1 MFQQL
6 FQLYYLKDLD
16 KLGNYEGINMASTH
30 DYIKDIRNENIK
42 IYINGKFYHRSEAK
56 ISVFDSGFLLGDGV
70 WEGIRLHE
78 GTLIHLDTH
87 IDRLFDGARSIAM
100 KMHLT
105 KMEIINAIWLT
116 LKENNMKSDT
126 HIRLIVSRGIK
137 STPYQHP
144 KVTISDPTIV
154 IIPEY
159 KRPNKDVIAKGI
171 RLVSVQTRRD
181 SGVQDPKI
189 NSLSKMNCISACIE
203 AEKLGAEEGLMLDS
217 NGFVSTCNSTN
228 FFIVV
233 DKEIWT
239 STGEHCLNGVTRGA
253 IIDLCRRN
261 NILVYEK
268 NFGIEDVYNADE
280 AFVTGTFAGVI
291 PVTEIDGK
299 NMGKGSKGQLTK
311 QIQIWYTNDIK
322 NST

>member
-1 MFQQL
+1 
-6 FQLYYLKDLD
+6 
-16 KLGNYEGINMASTH
+16 MASTH

-70 WEGIRLHE
+70 WEGIRLHD
-78 GTLIHLDTH
+78 GKLIHLDTH
-87 IDRLFDGARSIAM
+87 IDRLFDGAKSIAM

-116 LKENNMKSDT
+116 LKENNMNSDT

-159 KRPNKDVIAKGI
+159 KRPNRDVIDKGI
-171 RLVSVQTRRD
+171 RLVLVQTRRN
-181 SGVQDPKI
+181 SEVQDPKI

-233 DKEIWT
+233 KKEIWT

-253 IIDLCRRN
+253 IIDLCRKI
-261 NILVYEK
+261 NITVNEK
-268 NFGIEDVYNADE
+268 NFGIEDVYSADE

-291 PVTEIDGK
+291 PVIEIDGK
-299 NMGKGSKGQLTK
+299 NIGEGSKGQLTK
-311 QIQIWYTNDIK
+311 QIQSLYINDIK
-322 NST
+322 NLS